1 MMKTFVKQLSLVGLI
16 LFATEGFA
24 QIQTP
29 SMIFQS
35 TEHDFGQIKE
45 NGGLAVYTFEFI
57 NKASTPIIIS
67 NASASCGCTTP
78 EWTKAPVAPGKKGT
92 IKVTFD
98 PINRPGPFDKTVTIN
113 YNLDSKVAVLRIKGY
128 VEEKE
133 KRVEDLYPRAIGD
146 LRLQSSYKAFI
157 AIASDQIATDSLP
170 IINVGSKPL
179 SISFGVVPAHIKIQS
194 VPETLKPNQKG
205 KLVISYNAPKKNDW
219 GFITDNF
226 EVLVNGEKLP
236 NNLLTVSAN
245 ITEDFSKFTPQ
256 ELASAPAVAFD
267 ESVFDFGSITAG
279 TPVEHEFVFTNK
291 GKTDLI
297 IRKVK
302 ASCGCTTIDPAVKI
316 VKPGQSS
323 SIKANFHTDNYSGR
337 QTKTITVI
345 TNDPK
350 NANVSLRITGTVTPK
365 PTVTP

>member
-1 MMKTFVKQLSLVGLI
+1 MNTFVKQLVLAGLI
-16 LFATEGFA
+16 LFAPTAFA
-24 QIQTP
+24 QIKTP
-29 SMIFQS
+29 SMSFQK

-45 NGGLAVYTFEFI
+45 DGGVAVYTFDFV

-67 NASASCGCTTP
+67 NVSASCGCTTP

-98 PINRPGPFDKTVTIN
+98 PKNRPGPFDKTITIN
-113 YNLDSKVAVLRIKGY
+113 YNLDAKVAVLRVKGN
-128 VEEKE
+128 VEERTK
-133 KRVEDLYPRAIGD
+133 KVEDLYPRVIGD

-157 AIASDQIATDSLP
+157 AISSEIIVTDSLP
-170 IINVGSKPL
+170 IINNGSQPIT
-179 SISFGVVPAHIKIQS
+179 ISFGFVPAHLIVKS

-205 KLVISYNAPKKNDW
+205 KLVITYDAPKKNDW
-219 GFITDNF
+219 GFITDNL
-226 EVLVNGEKLP
+226 EILVNGVKLP

-256 ELASAPAVAFD
+256 ELANAPAVAFD
-267 ESVFDFGSITAG
+267 ELVFDFASITEG
-279 TPVEHEFVFTNK
+279 TPVEHEFKFTNK

-302 ASCGCTTIDPAVKI
+302 ASCGCTTVDPAIKVI
-316 VKPGQSS
+316 KPGQSS
-323 SIKANFHTDNYSGR
+323 SLKASFRTDNYSGR

-350 NANVSLRITGTVTPK
+350 NANISLRLTGTVTPK
-365 PTVTP
+365 K

>member
-1 MMKTFVKQLSLVGLI
+1 MMKTIVKQLSLAGLI
-16 LFATEGFA
+16 LFATAGFS

-29 SMIFQS
+29 SMNFQS
-35 TEHDFGQIKE
+35 TEHDFGKIKE
-45 NGGLAVYTFEFI
+45 DAGAAIYTFVFV
-57 NKASTPIIIS
+57 NKASSPIIIG
-67 NASASCGCTTP
+67 NVSASCGCTTP
-78 EWTKAPVAPGKKGT
+78 EWTKAPIAPGKQGT

-98 PINRPGPFDKTVTIN
+98 PKNRPGPFDKTITIN
-113 YNLDSKVAVLRIKGY
+113 YNLDSKVAVLRIKGF

-157 AIASDQIATDSLP
+157 AITSNQVATDSLP
-170 IINVGSKPL
+170 IINAGSK
-179 SISFGVVPAHIKIQS
+179 SIAISFGSVPAHIKIQS
-194 VPETLKPNQKG
+194 VPETLKPNQRG
-205 KLVISYNAPKKNDW
+205 KFVITYDAPKKNDW

-245 ITEDFSKFTPQ
+245 ITEDFSKSTPQ
-256 ELASAPAVAFD
+256 EMANAPVISFN
-267 ESVFDFGSITAG
+267 ESTFEFGSITEG

-302 ASCGCTTIDPAVKI
+302 ASCGCTTVNPDIKI

-323 SIKANFHTDNYSGR
+323 SIKASFRTDNYSGR

-345 TNDPK
+345 SNDPK
-350 NANVSLRITGTVTPK
+350 NANVSLRLTGSITPK
-365 PTVTP
+365 QKQ